1 MQESE
6 IKINLEAK
14 LVAQVTGKF
23 FVASY
28 QRGYRW
34 GEIEVKRLLEDI
46 LSNGDKPYC
55 LQPIVVRR
63 EGDRFEL
70 IDGQQRLT
78 TLFLLYTYMHKSSNG
93 WISAPKFSLTYE
105 TRASSQDYLTDM
117 DFTREIDEIDYWF
130 MKNAYNTI
138 EDWFSE
144 RDQVQ
149 AATNMNKYLTEN
161 VKIIWYEVAETE
173 DAIGLFTRLNIGKIP
188 LTNAELVK
196 AMFLSRGTSGMTREK
211 QEEIA
216 LQWDNIERE
225 LQNHSLWSFLTNQ
238 DARASQTHIELILNL
253 IAGGDSSSRDS
264 YYTFFCFDHMKRDKK
279 LEDIWNE
286 IQHTFLM
293 LKSWY
298 EDHDL
303 YHKIGYLITTGSRLE
318 DLFTLSKGKTK
329 RQFHACLHEQI
340 KKSISAGRN
349 YGELSY
355 DNTSDQQKIYRLLLL
370 FNVESVRKQGDM
382 QRFPFFRFKSKT
394 WSLEHIHAQHSEGM
408 RTQEGWK
415 LWLKYHMEAIRSLDG
430 DHITLLE
437 DMKEAIAKTKLSED
451 EFKQL
456 HQRAVVVLSPKGSE
470 EYLHTIANLALL
482 SVEDNAALN
491 NATFD
496 VKRNIIVK
504 MDQEGKY
511 IPFCT
516 RMVFLKYYT
525 PSEETQI
532 HFWGESDRVAYIA
545 KMNKVLHDY
554 LDEDIAIGRG
564 GK

>member
-1 MQESE
+1 MQQNGAN
-6 IKINLEAK
+6 INLEAK
-14 LVAQVTGKF
+14 LVAEITGQF

-34 GEIEVKRLLEDI
+34 GEIEVTRLLDDI
-46 LSNGDKPYC
+46 LSNGEKPYC

-63 EGDRFEL
+63 EGERFEL

-78 TLFLLYTYMHKSSNG
+78 TLFLLYAYMNKSSHG
-93 WISAPKFSLTYE
+93 WIPAPKFSLAYE
-105 TRASSQDYLTDM
+105 TRTSSQNYLADI

-130 MKNAYNTI
+130 MKNAYMTI
-138 EDWFSE
+138 DTWFVA

-149 AATNMNKYLTEN
+149 AATNINKYLTEN
-161 VKIIWYEVAETE
+161 VKIIWYEVEEHE

-196 AMFLSRGTSGMTREK
+196 AMFLNRGTDGMTREK

-216 LQWDNIERE
+216 LQWDGIERD
-225 LQNHSLWSFLTNQ
+225 LQNHSLWYFLTNR
-238 DARASQTHIELILNL
+238 DAGTSQTHIDLVLDL
-253 IAGGDSSSRDS
+253 IAKGDRPSHDP
-264 YYTFFCFDHMKRDKK
+264 YHTFFCFDRMRQEWK

-286 IQHTFLM
+286 ILHTFLM

-318 DLFTLSKGKTK
+318 DLFALSKGKTK
-329 RQFHACLHEQI
+329 RQFHESLREHI
-340 KKSISAGRN
+340 RRSISSGKNPSELN
-349 YGELSY
+349 YDSAA
-355 DNTSDQQKIYRLLLL
+355 DQEKIHKFLLL
-370 FNVESVRKQGDM
+370 FNVESVRRQEDM
-382 QRFPFFRFKSKT
+382 QRFPFFRFKFKT

-408 RTQEGWK
+408 RTQEQWK
-415 LWLKYHMEAIRSLDG
+415 LWLKHHMRSILA
-430 DHITLLE
+430 LE
-437 DMKEAIAKTKLSED
+437 GESRLWADMKEAMDKPKLSED

-456 HQRAVVVLSPKGSE
+456 HQRTVAVLSPKGSD
-470 EYLHTIANLALL
+470 EYLHTISNLALL
-482 SVEDNAALN
+482 SIGDNAALN

-496 VKRNIIVK
+496 VKRNIIVE
-504 MDQEGKY
+504 MDQAGKY

-525 PSEETQI
+525 RSEENQI

-545 KMNKVLHDY
+545 KMNEALADF
-554 LDEDIAIGRG
+554 LNEDIMIG
-564 GK
+564 KEHP

>member
-1 MQESE
+1 MLKSGTN
-6 IKINLEAK
+6 INLEAK
-14 LVAQVTGKF
+14 LVAEITGQF

-46 LSNGDKPYC
+46 LSNGEKPYC
-55 LQPIVVRR
+55 LQPIVVRKAG
-63 EGDRFEL
+63 ERFEL

-78 TLFLLYTYMHKSSNG
+78 TLFLLYAYMHKSSHG
-93 WISAPKFSLTYE
+93 WIPAPKFSLTYE
-105 TRASSQDYLTDM
+105 TRTSSQNYLADL

-130 MKNAYNTI
+130 MKNAYVTI
-138 EDWFSE
+138 ENWFSE

-149 AATNMNKYLTEN
+149 AATNINKYLTEN

-196 AMFLSRGTSGMTREK
+196 AIFLSRGTSGMTREK

-216 LQWDNIERE
+216 LQWDSIERE
-225 LQNHSLWSFLTNQ
+225 LQNRSLWCFLTNR
-238 DARASQTHIELILNL
+238 DVSTSQTHIDLVLDL
-253 IAGGDSSSRDS
+253 IASAEPPSRDP
-264 YYTFFCFDHMKRDKK
+264 YHTFFCFDRMRQGRK

-286 IQHTFLM
+286 IQHTFLI

-303 YHKIGYLITTGSRLE
+303 YHKIGYLISTGSRLE
-318 DLFTLSKGKTK
+318 NLFALSKEKTK
-329 RQFHACLHEQI
+329 RQFYKSLRERI
-340 KKSISAGRN
+340 RDSISSVKN
-349 YGELSY
+349 HGELSY
-355 DNTSDQQKIYRLLLL
+355 NSASDQEKLHRLLLL
-370 FNVESVRKQGDM
+370 FNVESVRRQEDM
-382 QRFPFFRFKSKT
+382 QRFPFSRFKSKT
-394 WSLEHIHAQHSEGM
+394 WSLEHIHAQHSEGI
-408 RTQEGWK
+408 RTQEKWK
-415 LWLKYHMEAIRSLDG
+415 LWLEHHMKSILAVDARNS
-430 DHITLLE
+430 TLLA
-437 DMKEAIAKTKLSED
+437 DMKEAIDKPRLSED

-456 HQRAVVVLSPKGSE
+456 HQRAVAVLSPKGSE

-482 SVEDNAALN
+482 SIGDNAALSN
-491 NATFD
+491 STFD
-496 VKRNIIVK
+496 VKRNIIVE

-525 PSEETQI
+525 RSEENQI

-545 KMNKVLHDY
+545 KINEVLHDY
-554 LDEDIAIGRG
+554 LAEDITIGKERQ
-564 GK
+564 

>member
-1 MQESE
+1 MQENE
-6 IKINLEAK
+6 TKINLEAK
-14 LVAQVTGKF
+14 LVAQVTGEF
-23 FVASY
+23 FVAAY

-63 EGDRFEL
+63 EGERFEL

-93 WISAPKFSLTYE
+93 WISAPKFSLKYE

-161 VKIIWYEVAETE
+161 VKIIWYEVSETE

-225 LQNHSLWSFLTNQ
+225 LQDHSLWCFLTNQ

-253 IAGGDSSSRDS
+253 IAEADSSSRDP
-264 YYTFFCFDHMKRDKK
+264 YYTFFYFDHMKQGQK

-286 IQHTFLM
+286 IQHTFLI

-303 YHKIGYLITTGSRLE
+303 YHRIGYLITTGSRLE

-340 KKSISAGRN
+340 KKSISVGKN

-355 DNTSDQQKIYRLLLL
+355 ENTSDQQKIHRLLLL
-370 FNVESVRKQGDM
+370 FNVESVRKQEDM

-430 DHITLLE
+430 DHATLLA
-437 DMKEAIAKTKLSED
+437 DMKEAIAKMKLSED

-456 HQRAVVVLSPKGSE
+456 HQRAVAVLSPKGSE

-491 NATFD
+491 NAAFD

-525 PSEETQI
+525 LSEETQI
-532 HFWGESDRVAYIA
+532 HFWGESDRVAYID

-564 GK
+564 E